1 MFNVF
6 NGSFRFMLKSVL
18 SAPSVALV
26 LLLLS
31 AACSSPPA
39 STPVESAAKPKDS
52 AHAGITTPHGDH
64 SAHHGGM
71 VLMNGETHYEV
82 VFDRGGKHR
91 VWFSDAVREDLPA
104 SIASRVGMTVTR
116 PGGAAAEA
124 LALQIDESGESWV
137 ANGQPISGSDVM
149 VKLSI
154 VARGEPYEIEIP
166 IPNPLP

>member
-1 MFNVF
+1 MRSI
-6 NGSFRFMLKSVL
+6 GSRVYLVVWF
-18 SAPSVALV
+18 VA
-26 LLLLS
+26 LS

-39 STPVESAAKPKDS
+39 SQPLEPTAKPKDP

-64 SAHHGGM
+64 TAHHGGM

-82 VFDRGGKHR
+82 VFDSAGKHR
-91 VWFSDAVREDLPA
+91 VWFSDAVREELPA

-116 PGGAAAEA
+116 PGNAPAET
-124 LALQIDESGESWV
+124 LALQIDESGESWI
-137 ANGQPISGSDVM
+137 ANGLPLSGSDVM

-166 IPNPLP
+166 IPNPLR